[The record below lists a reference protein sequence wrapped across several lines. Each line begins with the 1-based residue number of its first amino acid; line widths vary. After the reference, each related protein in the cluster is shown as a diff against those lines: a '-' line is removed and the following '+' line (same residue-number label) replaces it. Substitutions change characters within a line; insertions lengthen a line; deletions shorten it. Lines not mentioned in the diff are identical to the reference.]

1 MAQRD
6 TLSRMG
12 ITKKD
17 RKEMYGCLSYMIFFP
32 IYIIVD
38 GITMIV
44 SLTDKIA
51 NNKIINKKIN
61 QKKEIKSKNNKKSI
75 QNNINDIENFTVDKF
90 DNKTI
95 LENKCFKL
103 ECWEYGYPYYIF
115 RFELKRHNGSCFGGS
130 IDVKRFDLS
139 VPFNSENYEVYFK
152 KAFELAKEKYKRI
165 YKRDYNFYETVV

>member
-1 MAQRD
+1 MAERD
-6 TLSRMG
+6 FYTRIG

-17 RKEMYGCLSYMIFFP
+17 RKEMAGCMAAMIFLP
-32 IYIIVD
+32 ITVIVE
-38 GITMIV
+38 GIPMIV
-44 SLTDKIA
+44 SAINKIA
-51 NNKIINKKIN
+51 NKIENKKLKNTSIVKN
-61 QKKEIKSKNNKKSI
+61 KENYEEFS
-75 QNNINDIENFTVDKF
+75 VDKF

-95 LENKCFKL
+95 LENKYFKL

-139 VPFNSENYEVYFK
+139 VPFNSENYEIYFK

-165 YKRDYNFYETVV
+165 YKRDYNFYENVV